1 MNKAFTLIELLV
13 VMMIMGLMG
22 TAALGGYRA
31 MQRGMEEKG
40 VIQNANAMIRA
51 AYQRA
56 QIDRQ
61 PTIVYFWNE
70 TLQSRTEDENEIVVG
85 KAVAIRR
92 HGRLSNVV
100 NGLLVDEF
108 ADLNHTYSCNDD
120 SDSED
125 DGKEEDVMYLYPMDN
140 LSGTL
145 RRSLVS
151 TIVHLNEEQLIFLT
165 GQKKGDG
172 IDSPNEVPTYG
183 FKLVDAKGVQW
194 KAGNSYG
201 FEFLSVQLPHGYIF
215 GSNYSTDT
223 GSPITDAGS
232 FVFKPGINSGNGI
245 TTGGS
250 VGTDTITIFSLR
262 PSGATLKAEKVG
274 TTDKP
279 DQKL

>member
-13 VMMIMGLMG
+13 VMMIMAMMG

-92 HGRLSNVV
+92 HGRLSNVF
-100 NGLLVDEF
+100 GELLIDEF
-108 ADLNHTYSCNDD
+108 ADLNHTYTTIGDDD
-120 SDSED
+120 SDAKED
-125 DGKEEDVMYLYPMDN
+125 NDQDVMYLYPMDK
-140 LSGTL
+140 LTGTL

-151 TIVHLNEEQLIFLT
+151 TVVHRNDDQLVFFT
-165 GQKKGDG
+165 GQKTGT
-172 IDSPNEVPTYG
+172 DSANEVPSYG

-194 KAGNSYG
+194 KAGTSYG

-215 GSNYSTDT
+215 GSNYSTDA
-223 GSPITDAGS
+223 GNPITDAGS
-232 FVFKPGINSGNGI
+232 FIFKPGINSGNGI

-250 VGTDTITIFSLR
+250 VGTDTITIYSLR
-262 PSGATLKAEKVG
+262 PSGATMKAEKVG